1 MRGGLAIVHDLRF
14 AIKSLGRSPG
24 FTFIAI
30 ITLGLG
36 IGANTSMFSILNGY
50 KLRPAPYANR
60 DRLDRIYRTTR
71 QDRRGGISPADYL
84 DLESQTSGYGEIAA
98 YTATDMSLAEPGK
111 PAEMADALRVSANL
125 FSTLGARPELGR
137 SFRPDEETLGNHRVL
152 VISHRYWQNRFGGD
166 GHIIGRKVRVDSEP
180 YEIVGVLP
188 ATFSDWRHLSGVDV
202 FRPLGLTEKETRDRN
217 STRIRLVGLRSP
229 TVPRARGEAFI
240 DEFGQRMARQFPAA
254 HADSR
259 WRTVAI
265 DDSFIDK
272 EDQPILGMLVGL
284 SGFVVLIACSNLA
297 NLLLAR
303 TMGRAREFAVRSALG
318 GSRSQVLRPLVVESL
333 LLALTGG
340 VCALLVAL
348 WTFDWFAVVS
358 AEPGGNGV
366 GVDFRFDWRVLGWM
380 FGASLFTALAFGV
393 APAHFVH
400 RLNLVSTL
408 KSGGRGTTG
417 DRGHRRFRHLL
428 IVSQF
433 ALAMVLLAGA
443 ALFARGFHEIN
454 NRRHGWQSDQL
465 VTGTLVLPDR
475 AYPDDTRVTD
485 FQRRA
490 LERLEALPGVT
501 SASLS
506 HSMPFLGL
514 SEPRRYVIAGRETPQ
529 PGHEP
534 AAAINGITPHYFEA
548 VGTRLLRGRPFNEG
562 DTLTSPRVFI
572 INQAMASALFGDAD
586 PIGGRIAQAGGK
598 TLEWGEIV
606 GVASDVESVYANR
619 RTGGYQLY
627 EPMAQEPRP
636 STALAVRT
644 AGIAPSALVDSIRTT
659 MAALDSDLPV
669 RKLEPAVV
677 TIARANYQD
686 GVLASVLSAL
696 AVLGLGLAS
705 LGVYGVI
712 ARTVAQ
718 RTGEFGIRLAL
729 GAQAGDITR
738 LVLSSGAKLALIGS
752 AIGLLGAFSIC
763 RLIAAAFPG
772 LQTSSVPVLIG
783 ATVLLVAVAQIAGY
797 LPARYASR
805 ISPTEALRAE

>member
-1 MRGGLAIVHDLRF
+1 MSSGYAIVGDLRL
-14 AIKSLGRSPG
+14 AIKSLGRTPG
-24 FTFIAI
+24 FTLIAI
-30 ITLGLG
+30 VTLGLG

-50 KLRPAPYANR
+50 TLRPAPYADR

-71 QDRRGGISPADYL
+71 QERRGGISPADYL

-98 YTATDMSLAEPGK
+98 YTATDLSLAEPGK

-137 SFRPDEETLGNHRVL
+137 TFRPDEEALGNHRVL
-152 VISHRYWQNRFGGD
+152 VISHRYWQNHFGGD
-166 GHIIGRKVRVDSEP
+166 SQIIGRKVRVDSEP

-188 ATFSDWRHLSGVDV
+188 ATFSDWRHLNGVDV

-217 STRIRLVGLRSP
+217 STRMRLVGLRSP
-229 TVPRARGEAFI
+229 TVSPAQGEAFVA
-240 DEFGQRMARQFPAA
+240 EFGQRMAREFPAA

-259 WRTVAI
+259 WRSVAI

-272 EDQPILGMLVGL
+272 DDQPIISMLIGL

-318 GSRSQVLRPLVVESL
+318 ASPSQVLRPLVAESL
-333 LLALTGG
+333 LLAFVGG

-366 GVDFRFDWRVLGWM
+366 GIDLRLDWHVLAWM
-380 FGASLFTALAFGV
+380 SAACLFTALAFGL
-393 APAHFVH
+393 APAHFVR
-400 RLNLVSTL
+400 RLDLNSTL
-408 KSGGRGTTG
+408 KSGSRGMTG
-417 DRGHRRFRHLL
+417 DRGHRRFRSVL
-428 IVSQF
+428 IVGQF

-443 ALFARGFHEIN
+443 ALFVRGFHEVP
-454 NRRHGWQSDQL
+454 NRRHGWQSDNL
-465 VTGTLVLPDR
+465 VNGSLVLPTT
-475 AYPDDTRVTD
+475 AYPGDAQIAE

-490 LERLEALPGVT
+490 LERIEALPGVA

-506 HSMPFLGL
+506 YSMPFFGL
-514 SEPRRYVIAGRETPQ
+514 SESRRYLVSGREAPQ
-529 PGHEP
+529 PGREP
-534 AAAINGITPHYFEA
+534 SAAINGVSPHYFEA
-548 VGTRLLRGRPFNEG
+548 VGTRLLSGRTFNAG
-562 DTLTSPRVFI
+562 DTPTSPRVFV
-572 INQAMASALFGDAD
+572 INRAMASGLFGDES
-586 PIGGRIAQAGGK
+586 PIGRRIAQAGGK
-598 TLEWGEIV
+598 TVEWGEIV
-606 GVASDVESVYANR
+606 GVVSDVDSVYANR
-619 RTGGYQLY
+619 RTGAYQLY
-627 EPMAQEPRP
+627 QPMAQEPRP
-636 STALAVRT
+636 INELAVRT
-644 AGIAPSALVDSIRTT
+644 TATSPAAVIAGIRSAMT
-659 MAALDSDLPV
+659 ALDADLPL
-669 RKLEPAVV
+669 RKLEPAVT

-686 GVLASVLSAL
+686 GVLGSVLSAL
-696 AVLGLGLAS
+696 ALLGLGLAS

-718 RTGEFGIRLAL
+718 RTGEFGIRIAL

-738 LVLSSGAKLALIGS
+738 LVLSSGAKLAILGS
-752 AIGLLGAFSIC
+752 ALGLLGALGIT
-763 RLIAAAFPG
+763 RLISAAFPG
-772 LQTSSVPVLIG
+772 MQTSSVPVLIG
-783 ATVLLVAVAQIAGY
+783 STLLLVAVAQIAGY